1 MNEKT
6 ARVCGKAQGGYEQDQ
21 ISTETSVLSSYP

>member
-6 ARVCGKAQGGYEQDQ
+6 ARVRGEAQGGYGQDL
-21 ISTETSVLSSYP
+21 ISTETSVLSSDP